1 MAAKVR
7 WMQNAWWVV
16 THHQGRR
23 RKKRVGP
30 AKADK
35 RQAEAIAKKINAKL
49 TLGEDFNDRRETL
62 PCEAALRTWHRTYGP
77 TMKYTAEVSA
87 LALINNHLAPYFGSM
102 DLREIREAHLL
113 AFVRMKVEVGLSPKT
128 VLNALSVLSRVL

>member
-23 RKKRVGP
+23 RKKRVGA

-35 RQAEAIAKKINAKL
+35 RQADEIAKKINA
-49 TLGEDFNDRRETL
+49 
-62 PCEAALRTWHRTYGP
+62 
-77 TMKYTAEVSA
+77 A
-87 LALINNHLAPYFGSM
+87 LALGAYEPSKVESSREAMTLHLACRWFR
-102 DLREIREAHLL
+102 LEIRLPLERDLAGAVAGKTAQRHRTHLL
-113 AFVRMKVEVGLSPKT
+113 KRILPLLGDNT
-128 VLNALSVLSRVL
+128 VSEIDHSV